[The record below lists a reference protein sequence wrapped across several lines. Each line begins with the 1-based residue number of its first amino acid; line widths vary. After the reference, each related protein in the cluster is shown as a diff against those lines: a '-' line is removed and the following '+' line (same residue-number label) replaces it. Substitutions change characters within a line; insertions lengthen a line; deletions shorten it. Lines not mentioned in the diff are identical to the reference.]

1 MAPRFRPVALRP
13 HLSAGLPKISNFNM
27 PNKLHR
33 NKRSGTRKLATNVS
47 KPFRAPH
54 SVKDVLA
61 RATPT
66 LTRVSD
72 QASRQTYWRDWLTK
86 HVPAELTTRLSG
98 VVEREDTLVIFAE
111 SAAWSARLRYVMQEL
126 EGQIKQARPTIQ
138 HVSVRVMPK
147 A

>member
-33 NKRSGTRKLATNVS
+33 NKRRGSRNMATNVS
-47 KPFRAPH
+47 KPFRSPD
-54 SVKDVLA
+54 SVKDLLG
-61 RATPT
+61 RATPA
-66 LTRVSD
+66 LLRVSD
-72 QASRQTYWRDWLTK
+72 QASRQRYWRDWLAQ
-86 HVPAELTTRLSG
+86 HVPAGLTTRLSG
-98 VVEREDTLVIFAE
+98 VVERDDTLVIYAE
-111 SAAWSARLRYVMQEL
+111 SAAWSARLRYVIQEL
-126 EGQIKQARPTIQ
+126 EAQIKQAGPTIQ

>member
-33 NKRSGTRKLATNVS
+33 NKRNGSRKMATNVS
-47 KPFRAPH
+47 KPFRTPH
-54 SVKDVLA
+54 SVKEVLG

-66 LTRVSD
+66 LTRLTD
-72 QASRQTYWRDWLTK
+72 QASRQGYWKQWLAQ
-86 HVPAELTTRLSG
+86 HVPADLTARLSG
-98 VVEREDTLVIFAE
+98 VVERDDTLVIFAE
-111 SAAWSARLRYVMQEL
+111 SAVWSARLRYVMQEL
-126 EGQIKQARPTIQ
+126 EAAIKLARPTIQ

>member
-27 PNKLHR
+27 PNKLRR
-33 NKRSGTRKLATNVS
+33 NKRRGSRNLATNVS
-47 KPFRAPH
+47 KPFRRPD
-54 SVKDVLA
+54 SVKAVLGGASPTFA
-61 RATPT
+61 RVA
-66 LTRVSD
+66 D
-72 QASRQTYWRDWLTK
+72 QASRQAYWKQWLAQ
-86 HVPAELTTRLSG
+86 HVPAELTARLSG

>member
-27 PNKLHR
+27 PNKLSR
-33 NKRSGTRKLATNVS
+33 NKRSGSRKMATNVS
-47 KPFRAPH
+47 KPFRTPH
-54 SVKDVLA
+54 SVKEVLG

-66 LTRVSD
+66 LTRLTD
-72 QASRQTYWRDWLTK
+72 QASRQGYWKQWLAQ
-86 HVPAELTTRLSG
+86 HVPAELTARLSG
-98 VVEREDTLVIFAE
+98 VVERDDTLVIFAE

-126 EGQIKQARPTIQ
+126 EAAIKQARPTIQ

>member
-33 NKRSGTRKLATNVS
+33 NKRGGSRKLATNVS
-47 KPFRAPH
+47 KPFRSPD
-54 SVKDVLA
+54 SVKDVLN
-61 RATPT
+61 RATPA
-66 LTRVSD
+66 LLRVSD
-72 QASRQTYWRDWLTK
+72 QASRQRYWREWLAQ
-86 HVPAELTTRLSG
+86 HVPAELTARLSG

-111 SAAWSARLRYVMQEL
+111 SAAWSARLRYVIQEL
-126 EGQIKQARPTIQ
+126 QGEIKQAGPTIQ

>member
-27 PNKLHR
+27 PNKLRR
-33 NKRSGTRKLATNVS
+33 NKRGGSRISATNVS
-47 KPFRAPH
+47 KPFRKPD
-54 SVKDVLA
+54 SVKQILG
-61 RATPT
+61 RLTPT

-72 QASRQTYWRDWLTK
+72 QASRQDYWKTWLAG
-86 HVPAELTTRLSG
+86 HLPGELTARLSG

-111 SAAWSARLRYVMQEL
+111 SAAWSARLRYVIQEL
-126 EGQIKQARPTIQ
+126 EARIKEARPTIQ

>member
-33 NKRSGTRKLATNVS
+33 NKRRGSRNPATNVS
-47 KPFRAPH
+47 KPFRTPH
-54 SVKDVLA
+54 SVKEVLG
-61 RATPT
+61 RATPA
-66 LTRVSD
+66 LTRLTD
-72 QASRQTYWRDWLTK
+72 QASRQGFWKHWLAQ
-86 HVPAELTTRLSG
+86 HVPAELAARLSG
-98 VVEREDTLVIFAE
+98 VVERDDTLVIFAE
-111 SAAWSARLRYVMQEL
+111 SAAWSARLRYVIQEL
-126 EGQIKQARPTIQ
+126 ESQIKQAAPTIQ